1 MIKDD
6 LVFNWDK
13 SDKRSGFKVIAF
25 LIVMVLFTVV
35 FGIVDV
41 RFQPLRRP
49 NLESA
54 SVLHFAGD
62 ELGQLWRQRAEEGG
76 PFPGRLEID
85 PTAGLP
91 GLYEA
96 GDSGGLSGWSGYSA
110 SPREFQAVVGLASGE
125 LSQKGQR
132 YLPER
137 VLMPSGVPG
146 KSPKIAKA
154 VRRPILTPF
163 DSNALEWMP
172 AELPEF
178 DMKLD
183 GGILV
188 SGAWRFMLSLRPDGS
203 VDHCVSLSGGGEPGL
218 QETANWLRG
227 IRFESGEGERWLG
240 LRVEFVNQ

>member
-13 SDKRSGFKVIAF
+13 SDRYSGFNVIAF
-25 LIVMVLFTVV
+25 LIVVVLFTVV

-41 RFQPLRRP
+41 RFQPLRRANP
-49 NLESA
+49 ESA
-54 SVLHFAGD
+54 GVLHFTGD
-62 ELGQLWRQRAEEGG
+62 GLGQLWRQRAEEGG
-76 PFPGRLEID
+76 PFPGRLEIGS
-85 PTAGLP
+85 TGVLP

-96 GDSGGLSGWSGYSA
+96 GDSGGLSGWSGYNA
-110 SPREFQAVVGLASGE
+110 SLRMFQADVGTASGE
-125 LSQKGQR
+125 LSQKGRR
-132 YLPER
+132 YFPER
-137 VLMPSGVPG
+137 VLMPGGVPG
-146 KSPKIAKA
+146 KAPEIAKA

-218 QETANWLRG
+218 RETTNWLRG